1 MSQTNLKD
9 AFIDSVMGD
18 DPFVDAYYEE
28 QDDIVIEDGTYPA
41 VVIDMSIQDHII
53 TKKGVHADLYKPK
66 YQIAKGNYKGKYIID
81 KGIWRFRSNPSSMHN
96 KSNRGNIAYKHI
108 LDIFNIPLE
117 SVEVGGRILKRLP
130 KLTLE
135 DISGKRVI
143 ISVVVDS
150 YQSNYGRVSGG
161 KVAMIHSVW
170 KDVSTVS

>member
-66 YQIAKGNYKGKYIID
+66 YQIA
-81 KGIWRFRSNPSSMHN
+81 
-96 KSNRGNIAYKHI
+96 
-108 LDIFNIPLE
+108 
-117 SVEVGGRILKRLP
+117 
-130 KLTLE
+130 
-135 DISGKRVI
+135 
-143 ISVVVDS
+143 
-150 YQSNYGRVSGG
+150 
-161 KVAMIHSVW
+161 
-170 KDVSTVS
+170 